1 MEGTNAM
8 KRKIALFMIIL
19 LLPCFSA
26 FAENEPAVQW
36 ELFVSPSGSDDGDG
50 TKEHPYRTIE
60 RAQAEVRTMNSQMT
74 GDIVVN
80 LLPGRYE
87 LSETIEFTAEDSGS
101 NHYDVIYRGSGD
113 DTTLS
118 GGKTVSG
125 WKESENGIWTVPVEA
140 DFVRELYV
148 NEIPASRASSSK
160 RIAGIANYQDPNSY
174 YKNYGSDGFYAN
186 KSEIGRY
193 KNPGDIQLMWNVS
206 WRVYYMNVEDIIDD
220 PDNENQVIVKMEQPA
235 WGAMYAT
242 TAATSPR
249 FNYGFTV
256 ENAKEVLDEPGEFY
270 FDKQEKLLYYMPREG
285 QDMTT
290 AETIVPSIDR
300 LVMFRG
306 KHCQT
311 CDGNLRVKNIRFEN
325 VRFAHS
331 TWSAVEGLGFTT
343 RQAEVMNIPAARGK
357 HVPGAVQLEY
367 TDEVDIEG
375 CTFFGIGTAAL
386 SLSESVK
393 KGEYT
398 QNVFSD
404 IGCSA
409 LVVGKEWHS
418 KYFEPSNPKAAANVA
433 FRKPLIGSYQ
443 YVTGQM
449 ENYCLSMFSSY
460 HEQFYDE
467 FYTAMGST
475 WQGEPWAKDKGI
487 KPWLMIDLEEAYTID
502 SIKLGFAEDV
512 TEEQRRNIE
521 ILGSNDPKFE
531 SYITFATLD
540 NPAANLQT
548 IPGNKNE
555 KVRYLMIR
563 KTVPE
568 DFGISQLWAYSYDEA
583 PKGSTGICVDNT
595 FSNNYITKIGKFNM
609 GAPAIHALY
618 TSGLNLSHNE
628 INDVSYS
635 AISLGWGWEAIDSA
649 ETGNNTVSYNK
660 LTNYNQMCFDGAAVY
675 TLGDQ
680 PGTKISNNYVSGQNL
695 GQSIYFDQGTQFIV
709 ADNNAMTDVNQ
720 SVFIWHPT
728 VMNNKVYNTYSA
740 SGLFTKNNPNNVLNE
755 IQTFPA
761 GSPPAEAYKIE
772 REAGIELEYRDE
784 ILSRVPNTPDP
795 YLRGREAFEGT
806 VRTVNNNPAHPDPES
821 LEKMTELFLADPTLG
836 KVPGKST
843 YEEIFA
849 IKSLYNQCI
858 ASEFGLDESLAL
870 KEKLMAAVENITH
883 KSLDDML
890 AVCKEALTKAT
901 VGKNLGS
908 YSQEAVSA
916 LQEAVNG
923 INASDQSDEYAEYD
937 AVLRLETAYTA
948 FEAGKY
954 AADVEY
960 VYIPGGTTEI
970 NKETKKITVTVPQ
983 ASDIAAIKPEFVVS
997 AGAELALD
1005 PSAEFDFSKEVII
1018 PVYQP
1023 EIRRYVYW
1031 KLNVVKAN
1039 EPILSE
1045 KDVSAEPDLWNSLN
1059 KNIAPQLSE
1068 GALTLF
1074 ANYQPYMYQKGKFN
1088 GEVNIE
1094 LWAETKDANNE
1105 ISLIFSSGNPK
1116 MENLDGKGAENAHYR
1131 FALSGGSARLY
1142 RVKDGQTNLVA
1153 ETQNNGFVY
1162 GEWNDISIK
1171 TGTDGNYDNITVL
1184 VNGTAILNANSIEPL
1199 GTTGYFGIRCNSQ
1212 KMKIK

>member
-1 MEGTNAM
+1 MEGKNAM
-8 KRKIALFMIIL
+8 KKKIALLLIIL
-19 LLPCFSA
+19 LLPCFPA
-26 FAENEPAVQW
+26 FAESSRVIQN
-36 ELFVSPSGSDDGDG
+36 ELFVSPNGSNEGNG
-50 TKEHPYRTIE
+50 TKEHPFQTIE
-60 RAQAEVRTMNSQMT
+60 RAQAEVRTMNTQMT

-87 LSETIEFTAEDSGS
+87 LSETLEFTSKDSGS

-118 GGKTVSG
+118 GGKAVSG
-125 WKESENGIWTVPVEA
+125 WTKGENGIWTVPVEA
-140 DFVRELYV
+140 DYVRELYV
-148 NEIPASRASSSK
+148 NETPASRASSSK
-160 RIAGIANYQDPNSY
+160 RIVGLANYQDPDSY

-186 KSEIGRY
+186 KSEIGVY
-193 KNPGDIQLMWNVS
+193 KNPGDIQLMWNVT
-206 WRVYYMNVEDIIDD
+206 WRVYYMNVESITED
-220 PDNENQVIVKMEQPA
+220 PENESQVIVKMEQPA

-242 TAATSPR
+242 TAYTSPR

-256 ENAKEVLDEPGEFY
+256 ENALEVLDEPGEFY

-290 AETIVPSIDR
+290 AETIVPMIDR
-300 LVMFRG
+300 LVFFKG

-331 TWSAVEGLGFTT
+331 TWGAVDGLGFNT

-357 HVPGAVQLEY
+357 HIPGTVQLEY

-393 KGEYT
+393 KGEYN

-404 IGCSA
+404 IGASA

-418 KYFEPSNPKAAANVA
+418 KFFEPTNPKAAANVA

-443 YVTGQM
+443 YVTGQL

-467 FYTAMGST
+467 FYTALGST

-487 KPWLMIDLEEAYTID
+487 KPWLMIDLEESYTID

-531 SYITFATLD
+531 SYITFASLD
-540 NPAANLQT
+540 KPAENLQT

-568 DFGISQLWAYSYDEA
+568 AFGISQLWAYSYDEA

-618 TSGLNLSHNE
+618 TNGLNLSHNE
-628 INDVSYS
+628 VNDVSYS

-649 ETGNNTVSYNK
+649 ETGNNTVQYNK
-660 LTNYNQMCFDGAAVY
+660 LTNYNQMCFDGAAIY

-680 PGTKISNNYVSGQNL
+680 PGTKVVNNYISGQNL
-695 GQSIYFDQGTQFIV
+695 GQAIYFDQGTQFIV

-728 VMNNKVYNTYSA
+728 IMNNKVYNTYSA

-755 IQTFPA
+755 IKTFPA
-761 GSPPAEAYKIE
+761 GSPPPEAYKIE
-772 REAGIELEYRDE
+772 REAGIEPQFRDE
-784 ILSRVPNTPDP
+784 VLSRVPNTPDP
-795 YLRGREAFEGT
+795 YLRGREAFEGAA
-806 VRTVNNNPAHPDPES
+806 RTVNSNPAYPDSES
-821 LEKMTELFLADPTLG
+821 LEKMTEIFLADPTLG
-836 KVPGKST
+836 KIPGKST

-849 IKSLYNQCI
+849 IKSLYNQCV
-858 ASEFGLDESLAL
+858 ASEFGLDESIVL
-870 KEKLMAAVENITH
+870 KEKLLTAAEGITH
-883 KSLDDML
+883 KSLDEML
-890 AVCKEALTKAT
+890 AFCKEALTKAT
-901 VGKNLGS
+901 VGKNIGS
-908 YSQEAVSA
+908 YPQEAVNA
-916 LQEAVNG
+916 LKEAVNG
-923 INASDQSDEYAEYD
+923 IKDSDRADECTEYA
-937 AVLRLETAYTA
+937 AVLRLENAYAA

-960 VYIPGGTTEI
+960 VYISGGTTEI
-970 NKETKKITVTVPQ
+970 DKDNRKITVTVPQ
-983 ASDIAAIKPEFVVS
+983 TADFTAIKPEFVVS
-997 AGAELALD
+997 SGAELALD
-1005 PSAEFDFSKEVII
+1005 PTAEFDFSKEIII

-1023 EIRRYVYW
+1023 ELKRYIYW
-1031 KLNVVKAN
+1031 KLSVIKAN
-1039 EPILSE
+1039 EPELSE
-1045 KDVSAEPDLWNSLN
+1045 KTVSAELSQWNSLN
-1059 KNIAPQLSE
+1059 RNIAPQQND
-1068 GALTLF
+1068 GTLTLF
-1074 ANYQPYMYQKGKFN
+1074 ANFQPYMYQKGRFN
-1088 GEVNIE
+1088 GEVTVK
-1094 LWAETKDANNE
+1094 LWAETKDPNNE
-1105 ISLIFSSGNPK
+1105 ISLIFSSGNPN
-1116 MENLDGKGAENAHYR
+1116 MESLNGKGAENNHYR
-1131 FALSGGSARLY
+1131 VALAGSSARLY
-1142 RVKDGQTNLVA
+1142 RVKDGQAKMVA
-1153 ETQNNGFVY
+1153 ETQTNGFVY
-1162 GEWNDISIK
+1162 SEWNDVSIK
-1171 TGTDGNYDNITVL
+1171 AGTDGNYDNVTVS
-1184 VNGTAILNANSIEPL
+1184 VNGTTVLNANSIEKL
-1199 GTTGYFGIRCNSQ
+1199 GTVGYFGIRSNSQ
-1212 KMKIK
+1212 KIKIK

>member
-1 MEGTNAM
+1 M
-8 KRKIALFMIIL
+8 KKIIALLMAMA
-19 LLPCFSA
+19 LLPSFTA
-26 FAENEPAVQW
+26 FAENSRVIQS
-36 ELFVSPSGSDDGDG
+36 ELFVSPSTSIDGDG
-50 TKEHPYRTIE
+50 TKERPYKTIE
-60 RAQAEVRTMNSQMT
+60 QAQEAVRTMNTQMT

-87 LSETIEFTAEDSGS
+87 LSDTLEFTAKDSGS

-118 GGKTVSG
+118 GGKAISG
-125 WKESENGIWTVPVEA
+125 WKQGENGIWTVPVEA

-148 NEIPASRASSSK
+148 NETPASRASSSK
-160 RIAGIANYQDPNSY
+160 RIAGTANYQDPDSY

-186 KSEIGRY
+186 KSEIGLY
-193 KNPGDIQLMWNVS
+193 QNPGDIQLMWNVS
-206 WRVYYMNVEDIIDD
+206 WRVYYMNVEDIVDD
-220 PDNENQVIVKMEQPA
+220 PENENRVIVKMEQPA

-242 TAATSPR
+242 TAYTSPR

-256 ENAKEVLDEPGEFY
+256 ENAREVLDEPGEFY
-270 FDKQEKLLYYMPREG
+270 FDKAEKLLYYKPREG
-285 QDMTT
+285 QDMTK
-290 AETIVPSIDR
+290 AETIVPAIDR

-311 CDGNLRVKNIRFEN
+311 CDGNQRVKNIRFEN

-331 TWSAVEGLGFTT
+331 TWGAIEGLGFTT
-343 RQAEVMNIPAARGK
+343 RQAEVMNIPASRGK

-367 TDEVDIEG
+367 TDEVDIEN

-393 KGEYT
+393 KGEYNK
-398 QNVFSD
+398 NVFSD
-404 IGCSA
+404 IGASA
-409 LVVGKEWHS
+409 LVAGKEWHS

-467 FYTAMGST
+467 FYTALGST

-502 SIKLGFAEDV
+502 SLKLGFAENV

-531 SYITFATLD
+531 TYITFATFD
-540 NPAANLQT
+540 KPAANLQT
-548 IPGNKNE
+548 VPGNKTE

-568 DFGISQLWAYSYDEA
+568 AFGISQLWAYSYDEA

-595 FSNNYITKIGKFNM
+595 FSNNYITKTGKFNM

-618 TSGLNLSHNE
+618 TNGLNLSHNE
-628 INDVSYS
+628 INDVSYT

-649 ETGNNTVSYNK
+649 ETGSNTVAYNK

-680 PGTKISNNYVSGQNL
+680 PGTKINHNYMSGQNL
-695 GQSIYFDQGTQFIV
+695 GQAIYFDQGTQFIV

-761 GSPPAEAYKIE
+761 GSPPAEAYKIQ
-772 REAGIELEYRDE
+772 REAGIEPIYRNE
-784 ILSRVPNTPDP
+784 MISRVPDTPDP
-795 YLRGREAFEGT
+795 YLRGREAFEGV
-806 VRTVNNNPAHPDPES
+806 VRTVNNNPAHPDSES
-821 LEKMTELFLADPTLG
+821 LQEMTEIFLADSTLG

-843 YEEIFA
+843 YEEIYE
-849 IKSLYNQCI
+849 IKELYNRCV

-870 KEKLMAAVENITH
+870 KEKLLSAAEGITH
-883 KSLDDML
+883 KSLNEML
-890 AVCKEALTKAT
+890 AFCKEALLNAT
-901 VGKNLGS
+901 VGKTLNA
-908 YSQEAVSA
+908 YPQEAVNA
-916 LQEAVNG
+916 LKEAVNG
-923 INASDQSDEYAEYD
+923 ITASDRADEYAEYA
-937 AVLRLETAYTA
+937 AVLRLETAYAA
-948 FEAGKY
+948 FEAAKY

-960 VYIPGGTTEI
+960 AYVPGGTTKI
-970 NKETKKITVTVPQ
+970 NRETKSITITIPQ
-983 ASDIAAIKPEFVVS
+983 AADFSAVKPEFVVS
-997 AGAELALD
+997 PGAELAQD
-1005 PSAEFDFSKEVII
+1005 PSAKQDYSKETVV

-1023 EIRRYVYW
+1023 ELKRYVYW
-1031 KLNVVKAN
+1031 KLNVVKKN
-1039 EPILSE
+1039 EPVLSE
-1045 KDVSAEPDLWNSLN
+1045 TIVSAELSQWKSLN
-1059 KNIAPQLSE
+1059 KNIAPQSDN
-1068 GALTLF
+1068 GVLTLF
-1074 ANYQPYMYQKGKFN
+1074 ANYQPYLYQKGRFDK
-1088 GEVNIE
+1088 EVNVS
-1094 LWAETKDANNE
+1094 LCAETKDANNE
-1105 ISLIFSSGNPK
+1105 ISLIFAAGNPD
-1116 MENLDGKGAENAHYR
+1116 MESLNQTGAENNHYR
-1131 FALSGGSARLY
+1131 IALSGSAARLY
-1142 RVKDGQTNLVA
+1142 RVKDGQAQMVS
-1153 ETQNNGFVY
+1153 ETQNNGFSY
-1162 GEWNDISIK
+1162 GEWNNIQIK
-1171 TGTDGNYDNITVL
+1171 AAQDGNYDNITVYI
-1184 VNGTAILNANSIEPL
+1184 NGAAVLNANSIERL
-1199 GTTGYFGIRCNSQ
+1199 GTVGYFGIRSNSQ
-1212 KMKIK
+1212 KIKIK